1 MITNPAGMLYRKMEA
16 GLEETVS
23 DEETSGFF
31 ARGGLQ
37 KQSLDEPAQ
46 IASYYFKRF
55 RKARE
60 ELNNG

>member
-16 GLEETVS
+16 SLEEPTT
-23 DEETSGFF
+23 DKKPEGFF

-37 KQSLDEPAQ
+37 QGSSVEPKEIVSL
-46 IASYYFKRF
+46 YFKHF

-60 ELNNG
+60 EFNNG